1 MTIFNKKIKFCATM
15 SKMEKVWPHPKPA
28 NHFIPEEYK
37 KLERHRRSDMKL
49 PTIKTCMPF
58 LDAMT
63 AGYIIPF
70 DQDYVIDPTENE
82 FSITPA
88 NKEKNDISFHDKIQ
102 VPEKWHHK
110 TGQQAGKFINKW
122 LIITPPGYSCLF
134 TQPMNR
140 YGGEDRFLI
149 INGIVDTD
157 SYISVINFPFI
168 LLKRDKQF
176 LIKKGEP
183 LVQVFPFKRES
194 WKMWS
199 GFYFEKRHGFTDA
212 LLCSKFFDRYKK
224 MFWRKKSFR

>member
-1 MTIFNKKIKFCATM
+1 MTIFNKKIKFCAVNSDM
-15 SKMEKVWPHPKPA
+15 VKIWPPPKPA

-37 KLERHRRSDMKL
+37 KLERHKRGNL
-49 PTIKTCMPF
+49 HNPTIKTCMPF

-70 DQDYVIDPTENE
+70 DQDYIVDPTEKE
-82 FSITPA
+82 FSVTPS
-88 NKEKNDISFHDKIQ
+88 NKEKDDIGFHDKIQ

-110 TGQQAGKFINKW
+110 TGEQAGKFINKW
-122 LIITPPGYSCLF
+122 LITTPPGYSCLF
-134 TQPMNR
+134 TQPINR
-140 YGGEDRFLI
+140 YGGEDRFLL

-183 LVQVFPFKRES
+183 MVQVFPFKRDP

-199 GFYFEKRHGFTDA
+199 GFYVEKKHRFTET
-212 LLCSKFFDRYKK
+212 LLNSKFIDRYKK
-224 MFWRKKSFR
+224 MFWHKKSFR